1 MRGKARVSDSDIKE
15 MMREIRMA
23 LLEADVN
30 YGVVKEFVADMT
42 EKCKGADVME
52 SFTPGQQIVKIVRD
66 SLTELLGGED
76 GEDKLKVSSTGFN
89 TIILYGLQGAGKTTT
104 AAKLAKLLK
113 ENGKKPMVVSV
124 DVHRPAAAQ
133 QLKVLSDSV
142 GVDCYIDPEEKDAVK
157 IARDG
162 EGKARYM
169 LCNYLIIDTAGRTV
183 ADEELMEELRDIADA
198 VNPTEKLLVVDAMI
212 GQEAVNVAQLF
223 EQNIGMDGFI
233 MTKLDGDARG
243 GAALSIRKLTNKP
256 IKYICTGEKVDAIER
271 FYPQRMADRILGM
284 GDVVS
289 LIEKAQQN
297 IDEEEARKA
306 MERMMSSSFTL
317 DDLYSQFEQMKKM
330 GSLKDL
336 VGMVPGAAG
345 KVNEDD
351 LDDKIVDRQMAII
364 TSMTKKERRAPQ
376 ILNASRRKRIA
387 AGAGVQV
394 SDVNKLISQYEQTA
408 KLMKQFSNGKG
419 GFKMPKGFAR
429 QAAKMGL
436 KGNMGGMGG
445 LGNMG
450 GMSGMGQGFPQGLG
464 SLSAPKEDYDDYSAG
479 APTGRRD
486 RKKKRKGRR

>member
-1 MRGKARVSDSDIKE
+1 MFESLSEKLTNITAKMRGKARVTEADIKE

-30 YGVVKEFVADMT
+30 YTVVKEFVKDMT
-42 EKCKGADVME
+42 EKCQGADVAE

-66 SLTELLGGED
+66 SLTELLGGAE
-76 GEDKLKVSSTGFN
+76 GEDKLKISDTGFT

-104 AAKLAKLLK
+104 AVKLAKLLK
-113 ENGKKPMVVSV
+113 KDGKKPMVVSV

-133 QLKVLSDSV
+133 QLKVLADSV
-142 GVDCYIDPEEKDAVK
+142 GVDCYIDPECKDAIK

-183 ADEELMEELRDIADA
+183 VDDELMDELKGISNA
-198 VNPTEKLLVVDAMI
+198 VDPTEKLLVVDSMI
-212 GQEAVNVAQLF
+212 GQEAVNVAETF
-223 EQNIGMDGFI
+223 ENAIGMDGFI

-243 GAALSIRKLTNKP
+243 GAALSIRRITGRP
-256 IKYICTGEKVDAIER
+256 IKFICTGEKVDAIEP

-289 LIEKAQQN
+289 LIEKAQMN
-297 IDEEEARKA
+297 VDEEEAMKT
-306 MERMMSSSFTL
+306 MERMMSSQYNL

-336 VGMVPGAAG
+336 VGMLPGAAG
-345 KVNEDD
+345 KISDED

-364 TSMTKKERRAPQ
+364 SSMTKKERRAPS

-387 AGAGVQV
+387 QGAGVEV
-394 SDVNKLISQYEQTA
+394 SDVNKLMTQYEQTA
-408 KLMKQFSNGKG
+408 KLMKQMQGGKG
-419 GFKMPKGFAR
+419 GLKMPRGFGKMMS
-429 QAAKMGL
+429 KMG
-436 KGNMGGMGG
+436 GGMDMSALEGMQG
-445 LGNMG
+445 FG
-450 GMSGMGQGFPQGLG
+450 GMRPVRETSGPIG
-464 SLSAPKEDYDDYSAG
+464 
-479 APTGRRD
+479 GRKD
-486 RKKKRKGRR
+486 RKKKKKGRR